1 MKNTEL
7 KEMRDKA
14 LYEVYVKCLSTGSFS
29 SQIELAEHASKQP
42 APQFF
47 IESHTLSLIFG
58 MIESHYSLIGLNSMS
73 RRRAWDLY
81 ANYQRWKEANPDS
94 TLSRERICELLVDE
108 PAPEFYM
115 QSETARKI
123 IQKMCK
129 KKRNLLIA

>member
-1 MKNTEL
+1 
-7 KEMRDKA
+7 
-14 LYEVYVKCLSTGSFS
+14 
-29 SQIELAEHASKQP
+29 
-42 APQFF
+42 
-47 IESHTLSLIFG
+47 
-58 MIESHYSLIGLNSMS
+58 MS

>member
-14 LYEVYVKCLSTGSFS
+14 LYEVYVKCLSNGSFS
-29 SQIELAEHASKQP
+29 SQSELAEYASKQP

-58 MIESHYSLIGLNSMS
+58 MIEARISLISLNSMS
-73 RRRAWDLY
+73 RKRAWTLY
-81 ANYQRWKEANPDS
+81 GMYQQWKKDNPGS
-94 TLSRERICELLVDE
+94 TLSRERICEILVEE
-108 PAPEFYM
+108 PAPEFYLN
-115 QSETARKI
+115 SETARKI

-129 KKRNLLIA
+129 KKRMSLMS